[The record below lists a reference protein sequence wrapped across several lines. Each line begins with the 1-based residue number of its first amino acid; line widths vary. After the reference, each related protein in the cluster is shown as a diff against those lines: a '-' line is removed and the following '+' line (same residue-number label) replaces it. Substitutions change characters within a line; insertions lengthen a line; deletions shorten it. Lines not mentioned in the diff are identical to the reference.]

1 MENTAMMRK
10 SMTRLFSSLFTAGL
24 AVLGLVSCATTGK
37 SPKEDRGR
45 MRVLYGGPN
54 MVYQQRSPLILIDGE
69 ESNEEHLKKID
80 PNNVESFNVLKDSA
94 TVVKYGEKARG
105 GVIEVKTKK

>member
-1 MENTAMMRK
+1 MRK
-10 SMTRLFSSLFTAGL
+10 SVNRLFSSLLAAGL
-24 AVLGLVSCATTGK
+24 VVLGLASCATGK

-69 ESNEEHLKKID
+69 ESDEEHLKKID

-94 TVVKYGEKARG
+94 TVVKYGERAKG

>member
-1 MENTAMMRK
+1 MENTAMMKKR
-10 SMTRLFSSLFTAGL
+10 MNRLFSSLLAAGL
-24 AVLGLVSCATTGK
+24 AVLGLVSCATGK

-69 ESNEEHLKKID
+69 ESDQEHLNKID
-80 PNNVESFNVLKDSA
+80 PNQAESFNVLKDSA
-94 TVVKYGEKARG
+94 SVAKYGERARA
-105 GVIEVKTKK
+105 GVIVVKTKK

>member
-1 MENTAMMRK
+1 MMKK

-24 AVLGLVSCATTGK
+24 VVLGLVSCATGK

-69 ESNEEHLKKID
+69 ESDEEHLKKID
-80 PNNVESFNVLKDSA
+80 PNNVESFNVLKDDA
-94 TVVKYGEKARG
+94 TVAKYGERAKG

>member
-1 MENTAMMRK
+1 MKRK
-10 SMTRLFSSLFTAGL
+10 SRKHMFSSLLTAGL
-24 AVLGLVSCATTGK
+24 VALGLVSCATGK

-54 MVYQQRSPLILIDGE
+54 MVYRQQPLILIDGE
-69 ESNEEHLKKID
+69 ESTQEHLDKLNT
-80 PNNVESFNVLKDSA
+80 NNIESFNVLKDDSA

-105 GVIEVKTKK
+105 GVIVVKTKE

>member
-1 MENTAMMRK
+1 MENTAMMKKRVN
-10 SMTRLFSSLFTAGL
+10 RLFSSLFAAGL
-24 AVLGLVSCATTGK
+24 AVLGLVSCATGK

-69 ESNEEHLKKID
+69 ESDEEHLKKID
-80 PNNVESFNVLKDSA
+80 PNNVESFNVLKDDA
-94 TVVKYGEKARG
+94 TVAKYGEKARG